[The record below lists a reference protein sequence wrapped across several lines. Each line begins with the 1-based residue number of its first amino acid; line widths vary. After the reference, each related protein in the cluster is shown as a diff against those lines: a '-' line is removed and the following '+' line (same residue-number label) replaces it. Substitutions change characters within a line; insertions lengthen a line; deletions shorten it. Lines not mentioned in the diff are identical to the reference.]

1 MYYLGIVIGS
11 SSIKVSLVE
20 MHSGKCIGLVKQPE
34 KEISIFA
41 EQKGWAEQSPEDCG
55 SIEHIFF

>member
-1 MYYLGIVIGS
+1 MYYLGIDIGS

-34 KEISIFA
+34 KEMSIFA
-41 EQKGWAEQSPEDCG
+41 EQKGWAEQSPEDWW
-55 SIEHIFF
+55 IH